1 MEKLKEVVK
10 RINIADWIS
19 ISRVLL
25 SIVLIFL
32 LFLGYR
38 FYFQW
43 ILLIALFTDAL
54 DGFLARRLKI
64 ASIHGAMLDSF
75 ADAFLFS
82 VCVIAIVVF
91 ETSFV
96 SEHLNLIVVALS
108 IYLIQLSLAY
118 YKYGKPSS
126 FHTYLAKTAAF
137 IQGSFFLVLFF
148 LGTVEWLFYLTIAIS
163 LLETFEEITLIFIF
177 PKWKANVKGLFW
189 IFKKNGSL
197 KP

>member
-1 MEKLKEVVK
+1 LEKLKEVVK

-64 ASIHGAMLDSF
+64 ASIHGAKLDSF

-91 ETSFV
+91 E
-96 SEHLNLIVVALS
+96 
-108 IYLIQLSLAY
+108 
-118 YKYGKPSS
+118 P
-126 FHTYLAKTAAF
+126 
-137 IQGSFFLVLFF
+137 VLF
-148 LGTVEWLFYLTIAIS
+148 LNI
-163 LLETFEEITLIFIF
+163 
-177 PKWKANVKGLFW
+177 
-189 IFKKNGSL
+189 
-197 KP
+197 

>member
-1 MEKLKEVVK
+1 LEKLKEVVK

-64 ASIHGAMLDSF
+64 ASIHGAKLDSF

>member
-64 ASIHGAMLDSF
+64 ASIHGAKLDSF